1 MSVTYGFYNAVNHD
15 RLYNAIQMSQLFD
28 GIIQNGVFSTI
39 GDALVVTPQSGMNI
53 KVGEGRAWF
62 NHTWTLN
69 DADLVLTVPSL
80 ASIIMS
86 RIDAVVLEVDS
97 SLAVRANTI
106 KIISGT
112 EATAPVKPTLV
123 HTAEVNQYALAY
135 ITIPQGATEIKAENI
150 ENVVGTDETPFV
162 TGVLQQVSIE
172 TLLQNWATRYE
183 EWIDNFESTNETA
196 FNEWFDNLRYVLDG
210 DVAGHLQNEIESTM
224 VNYTLLSTNWDSN
237 NRYMIESNHITAT
250 SNQEVL
256 PALSANITDDQLKA
270 LNKANF
276 QDGGQEPGKMYIV
289 ARGNVP
295 LIDIPVRIIF
305 RGIK

>member
-39 GDALVVTPQSGMNI
+39 GDALVVTPQSGMNV

-97 SLAVRANTI
+97 SLAVRANSI
-106 KIISGT
+106 KIVSGT
-112 EATAPVKPTLV
+112 EATTPVKPTLV
-123 HTAEVNQYALAY
+123 HTTEVNQYALAY

-162 TGVLQQVSIE
+162 TGVLQQVSAE
-172 TLLQNWATRYE
+172 TLLQNWAT
-183 EWIDNFESTNETA
+183 S
-196 FNEWFDNLRYVLDG
+196 FNSWMDKEQSDFDEWFQNLQYVLDG
-210 DVAGHLQNEIESTM
+210 DVAAHLQNEIESVTS
-224 VNYTLLSTNWDSN
+224 NYTLLATNWDN
-237 NRYMIESNHITAT
+237 GRYMIESTRITAT

-270 LNKANF
+270 LSKANF
-276 QDGGQEPGKMYIV
+276 QDGGQEPGKMYIE
-289 ARGNVP
+289 ARGDIP
-295 LIDIPVRIIF
+295 AIDIPVRIIF

>member
-39 GDALVVTPQSGMNI
+39 GDAFAVTPNEGMNI

-80 ASIIMS
+80 TSIIMS

-97 SLAVRANTI
+97 SLAVRANSI
-106 KIISGT
+106 KIIQGT
-112 EATAPVKPTLV
+112 EATTPVKPTLV
-123 HTAEVNQYALAY
+123 HTGDVNQYALAY
-135 ITIPQGATEIKAENI
+135 ITIPQGATSIVAENI

-162 TGVLQQVSIE
+162 TGVLQQLSIE
-172 TLLQNWATRYE
+172 TLLQNWDT
-183 EWIDNFESTNETA
+183 NFKGWLSTEQA
-196 FNEWFDNLRYVLDG
+196 DFDEWFQNLQYILDG
-210 DVAGHLQNEIESTM
+210 DVAAHLQTEIESTTA
-224 VNYTLLSTNWDSN
+224 NYTLIASNWTGG
-237 NRYMIESNHITAT
+237 RYTIENSRITAT
-250 SNQEVL
+250 SNQEIL
-256 PALSANITDDQLKA
+256 PALSTNITDEQLKA
-270 LNKANF
+270 LQKANLM
-276 QDGGQEPGKMYIV
+276 DDGQEPGRAFIV

-295 LIDIPVRIIF
+295 AIDIPVRIIF